1 MSNSERSG
9 AAKVVVQRRG
19 LPYRTQVHI
28 EPGAQF
34 REQRLV
40 TASDTAEALGTGE
53 VPVLASSR
61 AFAWCEAA
69 SLNVL
74 APFVP
79 EGSTSVAMR
88 VQMDH
93 IRAAS
98 PGCWV
103 TTIAT
108 LERVEGRRYV
118 FVVSL
123 LDEQNDELA
132 SGRIVRVVVETE
144 PFLARACGPAK

>member
-1 MSNSERSG
+1 M
-9 AAKVVVQRRG
+9 
-19 LPYRTQVHI
+19 HI
-28 EPGAQF
+28 EPGAQA
-34 REQRLV
+34 REQRVV
-40 TASDTAEALGTGE
+40 TTSDTAEALGTGE
-53 VPVLASSR
+53 VPVLATSR
-61 AFAWCEAA
+61 VFAWCEVA

-74 APFVP
+74 APYVP

-98 PGCWV
+98 PGCRV
-103 TTIAT
+103 TAIAT

-123 LDEQNDELA
+123 LDDDNDELA

-144 PFLARACGPAK
+144 PFLARACGSAK